1 MAPSL
6 RWHVL
11 AGNLLPHTLHR
22 NTTEGNTLRYY
33 IELINHHVICVA
45 STTTAVGVQVWCDS
59 LDYGYVVVIILDQGV
74 SIGKGVPSKK
84 TIRFSFYRMLL
95 TLSSPHLVPST
106 APSSLEW
113 QVVPTVHH
121 NVLQMFYRRRAIAYQ
136 LQMTLLMCEPSKTYM
151 FFLFYSSQNG
161 HYLVL
166 GVDIKYVY
174 VCARIA

>member
-22 NTTEGNTLRYY
+22 NTTEGNTLRCYV
-33 IELINHHVICVA
+33 ELINHHVICAA
-45 STTTAVGVQVWCDS
+45 STTTAVGVQIWYDS
-59 LDYGYVVVIILDQGV
+59 LDHGYVVVIILDQGV
-74 SIGKGVPSKK
+74 AIGKGVPSKK
-84 TIRFSFYRMLL
+84 KNLVATECIIL

-121 NVLQMFYRRRAIAYQ
+121 KVLQMFYRRRAIAYQ
-136 LQMTLLMCEPSKTYM
+136 LQFTLPMCKPSKTYM
-151 FFLFYSSQNG
+151 FFCILQ
-161 HYLVL
+161 
-166 GVDIKYVY
+166 
-174 VCARIA
+174 